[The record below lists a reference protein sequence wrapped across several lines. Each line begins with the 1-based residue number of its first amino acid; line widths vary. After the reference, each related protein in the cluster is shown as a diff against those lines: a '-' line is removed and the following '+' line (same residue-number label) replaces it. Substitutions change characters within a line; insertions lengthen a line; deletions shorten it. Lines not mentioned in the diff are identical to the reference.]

1 MTHVNRIADDLLDID
16 VVGGGAEAGRPAF
29 HPFLYLLIPTV
40 NIYSIST
47 VVLSRK
53 KRNFL

>member
-16 VVGGGAEAGRPAF
+16 VVGGGAETGRPAF
-29 HPFLYLLIPTV
+29 HPFLYLLIHTA

-47 VVLSRK
+47 MVLSRK